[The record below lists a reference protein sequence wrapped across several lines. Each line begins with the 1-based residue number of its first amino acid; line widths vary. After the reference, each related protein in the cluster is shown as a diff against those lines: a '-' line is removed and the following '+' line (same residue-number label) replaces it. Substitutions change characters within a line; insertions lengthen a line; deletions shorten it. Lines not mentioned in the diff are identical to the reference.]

1 MESDPTKFRSGVA
14 LLRLMY
20 GSGRKEAGLFLMG
33 LLAASDENWDR
44 RLTIVEALRDVQT
57 DACARL
63 LFAELRRVKS
73 SNTTRRY
80 LDGVIRSLMAMPA
93 PLVEE
98 EFSVLAEDRSFSHKM
113 RSKFKAA
120 TAGGSDFPAS

>member
-1 MESDPTKFRSGVA
+1 
-14 LLRLMY
+14 LRLMY
-20 GSGRKEAGLFLMG
+20 GSGRKEAGVFLMG

-57 DACARL
+57 DACAHL

-80 LDGVIRSLMAMPA
+80 LDGVIRSLVAMPA
-93 PLVEE
+93 ELVEE
-98 EFSVLAEDRSFSHKM
+98 EFIALAEDRSFSHKM